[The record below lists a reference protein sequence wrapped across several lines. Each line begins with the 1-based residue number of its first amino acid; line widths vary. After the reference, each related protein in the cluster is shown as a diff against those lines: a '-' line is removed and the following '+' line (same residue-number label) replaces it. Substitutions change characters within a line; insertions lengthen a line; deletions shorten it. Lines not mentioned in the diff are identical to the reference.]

1 MLWMTW
7 VTLRIPNTQ
16 SATGILYAATILV
29 FIGELTAQ
37 ILSDTGLYPLWWP
50 SADWLDYLLVSR
62 IDTGIVMNITAICQ
76 NCENVFRAPLTD
88 TSDGVNC
95 PHCDHRHVVPT
106 GAVVPH
112 DEGVTITRCVVCPSR
127 ELYLRKAFSQRLG
140 LAIIATGFI
149 LSSIAWANHHI
160 WWCYYGSRF
169 CQSRLSDWF
178 W

>member
-1 MLWMTW
+1 
-7 VTLRIPNTQ
+7 
-16 SATGILYAATILV
+16 
-29 FIGELTAQ
+29 
-37 ILSDTGLYPLWWP
+37 
-50 SADWLDYLLVSR
+50 
-62 IDTGIVMNITAICQ
+62 MNITAICQ

-95 PHCDHRHVVPT
+95 PHCGHRHVVPT

-160 WWCYYGSRF
+160 WWCYGILMASAVIDFLLWMVVKNLLQCYRCHAEYRGYIETDQHTLFSLEVHEKYR
-169 CQSRLSDWF
+169 QEKHRLAEQARADAFAKKHADSETDA
-178 W
+178 